1 MKKII
6 LILLFIPFIVY
17 AQPHKGP
24 IPMEGMHWEMGE
36 WWKNPKVLQ
45 KLELSNSQ
53 IKKIYKLRCETEKKL
68 IDIGAELR
76 KLEIELR
83 DLIFEDNLNETKIKK
98 LIKEINKLRGKI
110 FEKIELAKLEVWKL
124 LTDEQ
129 RKKLKKML
137 LYREMKMRK
146 KHRKGR

>member
-6 LILLFIPFIVY
+6 LILLFLPFIVY

-24 IPMEGMHWEMGE
+24 IQMEGMHREMGE

-45 KLELSNSQ
+45 KLELSDSQ

-129 RKKLKKML
+129 RKKLKEML

-146 KHRKGR
+146 KHRKWR